1 MTTKVISGAWNG
13 REASPESGGAGE
25 DVSEAL
31 AVEAAP
37 EANEHATLGLVELL
51 LKDPD
56 RVDSLS
62 REAARHRELIP
73 RFLGI
78 ALGSYLLYSAAML
91 VILNVSPAGA
101 WPRSLLPMPAAR
113 WS

>member
-56 RVDSLS
+56 RVDSNTIGPPAPPAKVQSCDSQCPSTAGCLRS
-62 REAARHRELIP
+62 RQKRMY
-73 RFLGI
+73 
-78 ALGSYLLYSAAML
+78 GS
-91 VILNVSPAGA
+91 
-101 WPRSLLPMPAAR
+101 
-113 WS
+113 